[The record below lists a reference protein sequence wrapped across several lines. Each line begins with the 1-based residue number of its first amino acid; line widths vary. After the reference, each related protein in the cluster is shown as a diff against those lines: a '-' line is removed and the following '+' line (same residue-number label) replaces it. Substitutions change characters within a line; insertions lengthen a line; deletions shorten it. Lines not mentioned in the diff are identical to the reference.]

1 MLTVGT
7 FSPKKKTIYIHAG
20 TFFLVLTV
28 GLNVLKG
35 GVMDPEDPLNEAAV
49 FSIAASLLCMVC
61 G

>member
-1 MLTVGT
+1 MC
-7 FSPKKKTIYIHAG
+7 YNDIHAG